1 MAIRR
6 VRLLIV
12 DDHEVVRLGLR
23 ALLGSRPEFD
33 IVGEATSV
41 AEAVAAAAS
50 AEPDVVIMDVRL
62 PDGSGVEACREIKA
76 VRPQTQVVMLTSYAD
91 EEAVEASVVAG
102 ASGYLLKQSGA
113 QDLIRTV
120 QIAASGGSLLDP
132 AVTATLLD
140 RFRRLASGDEHAPDP
155 LTPQERRVLALI
167 ADGRTNRE
175 IGVALHISEKT
186 VKNYVTAL
194 LAKLHLRR
202 RTEAAAFAAR
212 RDIRPEGAR

>member
-1 MAIRR
+1 MSTR

-23 ALLGSRPEFD
+23 ALLGARAEFEL
-33 IVGEATSV
+33 VGEATTV
-41 AEAVAAAAS
+41 ATAIATAAQVR
-50 AEPDVVIMDVRL
+50 PDVVIMDIRL

-76 VRPQTQVVMLTSYAD
+76 ARPQTQVVVLTSYAD

-102 ASGYLLKQSGA
+102 AAGYVLKGTSA
-113 QDLIRTV
+113 QDLIRTI
-120 QIAASGGSLLDP
+120 QIAAAGGSLLDP
-132 AVTATLLD
+132 TVTAPLLA

-167 ADGRTNRE
+167 AEGRTNRE
-175 IGVALHISEKT
+175 IGVVLHVSEKT

-212 RDIRPEGAR
+212 RGIRL